1 MFKKLDGPTHPST
14 GRISGPVC
22 SIKEPAVR
30 PVTQWNR
37 TIPRQFKLTPLF
49 CKHGRAPLDLM
60 FWAKAHCWAI
70 FYLWQSPYQPPQ
82 FHGLGLEPKWCRCL
96 VRMACFIG
104 ILATCF
110 LSENDVGIAN
120 ILPRGLEPW
129 NSSFIIS
136 PQHHSATCTLL
147 FNMRKRNNIH

>member
-1 MFKKLDGPTHPST
+1 MNKFSTCSHQEEIKPVHMAKGPSMTGLPRVEMKSTWLMSYHGKREKKKNTSKVEKDISMFKKPDGPTHPST

-22 SIKEPAVR
+22 SIKEPAVG

-70 FYLWQSPYQPPQ
+70 FYL
-82 FHGLGLEPKWCRCL
+82 
-96 VRMACFIG
+96 
-104 ILATCF
+104 
-110 LSENDVGIAN
+110 
-120 ILPRGLEPW
+120 
-129 NSSFIIS
+129 
-136 PQHHSATCTLL
+136 
-147 FNMRKRNNIH
+147 